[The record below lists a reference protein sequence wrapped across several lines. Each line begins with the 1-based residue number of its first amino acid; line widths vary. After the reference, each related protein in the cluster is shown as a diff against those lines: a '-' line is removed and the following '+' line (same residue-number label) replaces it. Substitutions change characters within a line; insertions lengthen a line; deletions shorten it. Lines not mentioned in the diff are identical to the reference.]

1 MSSENVQQL
10 SAAKSVAQNSASRG
24 PKMGTPK
31 TIDFPFK
38 SVEILDLMI
47 WGYPVKQTQI
57 LAEL

>member
-1 MSSENVQQL
+1 MSSENVQKL
-10 SAAKSVAQNSASRG
+10 SAAKSVAQISASRG

-31 TIDFPFK
+31 PIDFPFK
-38 SVEILDLMI
+38 SVEILDMI